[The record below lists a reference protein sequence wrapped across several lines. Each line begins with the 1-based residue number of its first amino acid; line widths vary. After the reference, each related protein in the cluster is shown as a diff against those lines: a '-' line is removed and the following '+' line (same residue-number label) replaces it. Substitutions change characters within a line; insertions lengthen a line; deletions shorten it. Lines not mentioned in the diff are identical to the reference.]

1 MDQTINHAP
10 GPASGDPGHNR
21 ANPGGPIISIPPRE
35 RSMGLSPTHSLVET
49 PSREF
54 YREAMEVLSRAN
66 VPFLIGGAFAFVHQ
80 AGIDRSTKDL
90 DIFVRPSDVQR
101 LLRAC
106 TDAGFE
112 ADLVFSHWL
121 AKIRA
126 PSGFVDVIFSSGNG
140 IAVVDEQWFEHAS
153 KREVL
158 GVTVMVAPAEESLWS
173 KAFVMERERFDG
185 ADVAHIIL
193 AHGERLDWVR
203 LVERFGDHWRVL
215 LAHLVLFGF
224 IYPSERS
231 RVPAAVV
238 EELVGRLT
246 AETRAPDAT
255 EPVCYGTLLSWSQY
269 LGDVFGGNFR
279 DARIRPYGN
288 LTPDEVARWT
298 SAEKK

>member
-1 MDQTINHAP
+1 
-10 GPASGDPGHNR
+10 
-21 ANPGGPIISIPPRE
+21 
-35 RSMGLSPTHSLVET
+35 MGLSPTHSMVET

-54 YREAMEVLSRAN
+54 YREAMEFLSRAN
-66 VPFLIGGAFAFVHQ
+66 IPFLVGGAFAFAHQ

-101 LLRAC
+101 LLRASA
-106 TDAGFE
+106 DAGYE

-140 IAVVDEQWFEHAS
+140 VAVVDDHWFEHATQG
-153 KREVL
+153 EVL
-158 GVTVMVAPAEESLWS
+158 GVQVLVAPPEESIWS
-173 KAFVMERERFDG
+173 KAFVMERDRYDG
-185 ADVAHIIL
+185 ADVAHILL
-193 AHGERLDWVR
+193 AVGHRLDWGR
-203 LVERFGDHWRVL
+203 LIDRFGPHWRVL

-231 RVPAAVV
+231 RVPPEVV
-238 EELVGRLT
+238 EKLTERLLR
-246 AETRAPDAT
+246 ETRSPDA
-255 EPVCYGTLLSWSQY
+255 EDPVCYGTLLSWSQY
-269 LGDVFGGNFR
+269 LGDVFGGSFR

-288 LTPDEVARWT
+288 LTAEEVARWT

>member
-1 MDQTINHAP
+1 
-10 GPASGDPGHNR
+10 
-21 ANPGGPIISIPPRE
+21 
-35 RSMGLSPTHSLVET
+35 MGLSPTHSLVET

-54 YREAMEVLSRAN
+54 YREAMEFLSRAEI
-66 VPFLIGGAFAFVHQ
+66 PFLVGGAFAFVHQ

-101 LLRAC
+101 LLRASAA
-106 TDAGFE
+106 AGYE

-140 IAVVDEQWFEHAS
+140 IAVVDDQWFEHAS
-153 KREVL
+153 EREVL
-158 GVTVMVAPAEESLWS
+158 GVRVQVAPPEESLWS
-173 KAFVMERERFDG
+173 KAFVMERERYDG

-193 AHGERLDWVR
+193 AHGERLDWRR
-203 LVERFGDHWRVL
+203 LMERFGSHWRVL

-224 IYPSERS
+224 IYPSQRS
-231 RVPAAVV
+231 RVPATLL
-238 EELVGRLT
+238 EELMERLA
-246 AETRAPDAT
+246 AETKSPDA
-255 EPVCYGTLLSWSQY
+255 EDPVCYGTLLSWSQY

-279 DARIRPYGN
+279 DARIRPHGN